1 MACLVHFPHG
11 QQQPSGTSGAPSTAT
26 ASASQPSSLSGDA
39 ARSGEDDTSS
49 RETEGSGHTA
59 NGTVKVGTPSAGTLV
74 HVHVLFFSRTASSLT
89 CLLHVA
95 EVRASQAAKSARCA
109 P

>member
-49 RETEGSGHTA
+49 RETEGSGHTL
-59 NGTVKVGTPSAGTLV
+59 NGTVKVITSSAGTLV
-74 HVHVLFFSRTASSLT
+74 HAHVVLFSCTTSWLT

-95 EVRASQAAKSARCA
+95 EVCAS
-109 P
+109 